1 MNEEYLKSA
10 REVIGDFLKQ
20 MREGKGI
27 SRYNVAKQAG
37 WERIDPVVR
46 IENGE
51 TYNIDTLLR
60 YLKATDIYIFFS
72 EKNKSNPDATAI
84 LFFCDFLLYLSI
96 NAPCYLSTE

>member
-1 MNEEYLKSA
+1 MSEEYLKYA

-20 MREGKGI
+20 TREGKGL

-46 IENGE
+46 IERGE
-51 TYNIDTLLR
+51 NYSIDTLLR

-72 EKNKSNPDATAI
+72 EKNKSNPGTTLDVEDMMQAI
-84 LFFCDFLLYLSI
+84 DKNGPKL
-96 NAPCYLSTE
+96 

>member
-20 MREGKGI
+20 MREGKGM

-46 IENGE
+46 IERGE
-51 TYNIDTLLR
+51 NYSIDTLLR

-72 EKNKSNPDATAI
+72 EKNKSNPDATLDVEDMMQAI
-84 LFFCDFLLYLSI
+84 DKNDPKL
-96 NAPCYLSTE
+96 

>member
-1 MNEEYLKSA
+1 MSEEYLKSA

-20 MREGKGI
+20 TREGKGL

-46 IENGE
+46 IERGE
-51 TYNIDTLLR
+51 NYSIDTLLR

-72 EKNKSNPDATAI
+72 EKNKSNPNDPLDVEDMRKAI
-84 LFFCDFLLYLSI
+84 NKNDPKL
-96 NAPCYLSTE
+96 

>member
-1 MNEEYLKSA
+1 MSEEYLKSA

-46 IENGE
+46 IERGE
-51 TYNIDTLLR
+51 TYSSIDTLLR

-72 EKNKSNPDATAI
+72 EKNKSNPDATLDVEDMMQAI
-84 LFFCDFLLYLSI
+84 NKNDPKL
-96 NAPCYLSTE
+96 

>member
-1 MNEEYLKSA
+1 MSEEYLKSA

-20 MREGKGI
+20 TREGKGL

-46 IENGE
+46 IGRGEN
-51 TYNIDTLLR
+51 YSIDTLLR

-72 EKNKSNPDATAI
+72 EKNKSNPNDPLDVEDMRKAI
-84 LFFCDFLLYLSI
+84 NKNDPKL
-96 NAPCYLSTE
+96 

>member
-1 MNEEYLKSA
+1 MSEEYLRSA

-20 MREGKGI
+20 MRERKGL
-27 SRYNVAKQAG
+27 SRYNVAKRAG

-51 TYNIDTLLR
+51 TYNIDSLLR

-72 EKNKSNPDATAI
+72 EKNKSNPNEPLDVENMMQAI
-84 LFFCDFLLYLSI
+84 DRNDPKL
-96 NAPCYLSTE
+96 